1 MNKEFKLGNG
11 VSIPSIGY
19 GTWQTPD
26 GQTTVES
33 VKTAIEKGYR
43 HIDAAAIYGNEIS
56 VGVGIKNSRIDRKD
70 LFVTSKVWNTERGY
84 DSTLRAFDKTI
95 NDLRVG
101 YLDLY
106 LIHWPAS
113 EHQFQ
118 NWQDINTQTWR
129 AMERLY
135 NEGVVRSI
143 GLSNFMPHHLR
154 SLIERT
160 DTLPMVNQI
169 EFHPGFMQNECVDFC
184 RLMTL
189 L

>member
-84 DSTLRAFDKTI
+84 DSTQIGRAH
-95 NDLRVG
+95 V
-101 YLDLY
+101 
-106 LIHWPAS
+106 
-113 EHQFQ
+113 
-118 NWQDINTQTWR
+118 
-129 AMERLY
+129 
-135 NEGVVRSI
+135 
-143 GLSNFMPHHLR
+143 
-154 SLIERT
+154 
-160 DTLPMVNQI
+160 
-169 EFHPGFMQNECVDFC
+169 
-184 RLMTL
+184 
-189 L
+189 